1 MDTVK
6 GGTARSAS
14 GDGIAEIVLA
24 TIAEVTRYPRSVLR
38 PEADLEDELGI
49 ESVKRAEIL
58 SVLSTRLA
66 LPPPSAEDGVGPLK
80 TIGDVIAAVEAAL
93 ARSGAAASADAPT
106 VPLAPAA
113 ATPASAPVPTP
124 APVIAFP
131 AAVVAAVPA
140 SPLHDE
146 GPRAPG
152 HTAGRPLAAAGI
164 AESVLSTIAEVTRY
178 PRSVLRPEADLED
191 ELGIESVKL
200 AEIVTVLGRKFGLTP
215 PSDGSIGPFKTI
227 ADVVSAVEKL
237 LAAAPGAA
245 AVEPPSPAPVTAAA
259 PVAAP
264 TPVAVPSVRRFDVP
278 VSAPA
283 PAPAPAPVPPR
294 PAPAASTAASHRAV
308 PEQVFAGKV
317 ALVTGSGHGLGK
329 ALARHLAQLGAS
341 VVVNS
346 FHSPALGGTTVAEL
360 SAEGRD
366 AVHVWGSVANPEHL
380 DQIFAAIEARHGHLD
395 FLVHNASDVTTAPLA
410 AITADDWHRAFR
422 TEVVG
427 LHQAAMRAVPLM
439 ARRGGGRIVTLT
451 HPAAHRA
458 FPDGAVLGTVKAA
471 VESLTRYLAV
481 ELGPK
486 NIQVNGVSV
495 GPLRE
500 QIERGP
506 DAQRHLAGWENR
518 APGGRLPDESG
529 VAAAVAFLLSDAASQ
544 MAGTTLVVDG
554 GISLS
559 T

>member
-1 MDTVK
+1 MDMLQ
-6 GGTARSAS
+6 GARTPHR
-14 GDGIAEIVLA
+14 DEIGETVLA

-38 PEADLEDELGI
+38 LEAELEDELGI

-66 LPPPSAEDGVGPLK
+66 LPPPPADSSLGRLK
-80 TIGDVIAAVEAAL
+80 TIADVIAAVEEAL
-93 ARSGAAASADAPT
+93 SAAAPSPVIAFPASVSASVVPVAPAPSV

-113 ATPASAPVPTP
+113 PAHQEPARSAPH
-124 APVIAFP
+124 
-131 AAVVAAVPA
+131 AA
-140 SPLHDE
+140 D
-146 GPRAPG
+146 RAPLPG
-152 HTAGRPLAAAGI
+152 GI
-164 AESVLSTIAEVTRY
+164 AETVIATIAEVTRY
-178 PRSVLRPEADLED
+178 PRSVLRLEAELED
-191 ELGIESVKL
+191 ELGIESVKR
-200 AEIVTVLGRKFGLTP
+200 AEIVAVLGRKLDLTA
-215 PSDGSIGPFKTI
+215 PSDGGFGELKTI
-227 ADVVSAVEKL
+227 ADVVAAVEQL
-237 LAAAPGAA
+237 LAATPGAVA
-245 AVEPPSPAPVTAAA
+245 PVAPPPLTPVAVPAPVA
-259 PVAAP
+259 VAAP
-264 TPVAVPSVRRFDVP
+264 TPVAMPSLRRFEVP
-278 VSAPA
+278 APASVATRPA
-283 PAPAPAPVPPR
+283 PAPAVVASR
-294 PAPAASTAASHRAV
+294 RAA

-360 SAEGRD
+360 SSEGRD
-366 AVHVWGSVANPEHL
+366 AMHVWGSVANSEHL
-380 DQIFAAIEARHGHLD
+380 DQMFAAIEARHGHLD
-395 FLVHNASDVTTAPLA
+395 FLVHNASDVAPAPLA
-410 AITADDWHRAFR
+410 SITADDWHRAFR

-427 LHQAAMRAVPLM
+427 LHQAAMRAAPLM

-500 QIERGP
+500 RIERGP
-506 DAQRHLAGWENR
+506 DSERLRAGWENR
-518 APGGRLPDESG
+518 APNGRLPDESG

-544 MAGTTLVVDG
+544 MAGATLVVDG